1 MGSEPRNITQEHLDR
16 ARVAALIRTLQ
27 PDDPL
32 ALFRPQVLQRTAQHF
47 LRGFPGHVSYA
58 VKANQAPEVLRCLVQ
73 AGVTTF
79 DVASVAEAQAVR
91 AVLPDARLHY
101 HNPVRSRI
109 EIGAAK
115 SLGVASWSVDRFS
128 ELDKLGPL
136 PNHTQVA
143 VRVSLERGGGAY
155 DFGSKFG
162 APPDLAEALLRE
174 VAERG
179 ITPAL
184 TFHPGT
190 QCTDSA
196 SWADYIA
203 ACARIAT
210 RAGVT
215 PVALN
220 VGGGFPSCPGDGDM
234 HHRLFDT
241 IAAATRAHFPDQP
254 PQLWCEPG
262 RGMVSSAM
270 WLLLRVKAR
279 GEDMLTLNDGL
290 YGALGEWR
298 DMVVPGGLTAFTADG
313 QTVTGTQSP
322 FIIFGPTCDSLDRVP
337 DPWRLPTAI
346 AEEDYIL
353 VTGAGAYSLA
363 LVTRFNGYGI
373 SKLISLETVS
383 DHAGQCRLAG

>member
-1 MGSEPRNITQEHLDR
+1 MGSEPRDITQDHLDR
-16 ARVAALIRTLQ
+16 ARVAALIRKLQ

-32 ALFRPQVLQRTAQHF
+32 ALFRPQVLHRTAQYF

-58 VKANQAPEVLRCLVQ
+58 VKANPAPEVLHSLVQ
-73 AGVTTF
+73 AGVTAF
-79 DVASVAEAQAVR
+79 DVASLAEAQAVR

-101 HNPVRSRI
+101 HNPVRSRS
-109 EIGAAK
+109 EIAKAK
-115 SLGVASWSVDRFS
+115 SLGVASWSVDRLS
-128 ELDKLGPL
+128 ELDKLGQV
-136 PNHTQVA
+136 PNGAQVA
-143 VRVSLERGGGAY
+143 VRVSLGRGGGAY

-162 APPDLAEALLRE
+162 ASPDLAETLLRA

-179 ITPAL
+179 MTPAL

-190 QCTDSA
+190 QCTDPA

-203 ACARIAT
+203 ACADIAA

-220 VGGGFPSCPGDGDM
+220 VGGGFPSCAQDGDA
-234 HHRLFDT
+234 HHRLFET
-241 IAAATRAHFPDQP
+241 IAAATRTRFAEQR

-262 RGMVSSAM
+262 RGMVAGAM

-279 GEDMLTLNDGL
+279 GVDMLTLNDGL

-298 DMVVPGGLTAFTADG
+298 DMAVPGDLTAFTENG
-313 QTVTGTQSP
+313 QPMTGAKRAFT
-322 FIIFGPTCDSLDRVP
+322 IFGPTCDSLDRVP
-337 DPWRLPTAI
+337 HPWRLPSGI

-363 LVTRFNGYGI
+363 LVTQFNGYGT
-373 SKLISLETVS
+373 SRVISLETAS
-383 DHAGQCRLAG
+383 DRAGQCRLAG